1 MGAKRHPLVG
11 NMAGARH
18 GTTGSESSTSAV
30 STPAAVAPLT
40 CGFLHPAQLGWSG
53 GHFPLEGEGVTL
65 AVCGGRGGRGGRVA
79 ALLPQPATKKRKGC
93 LVWLPLPLGLR
104 APREQGH
111 TDGSVHWYWGTGVCS
126 GQAVSLLAAGAGGK
140 FCQIWIRIE
149 LLSNNFPMEEEK

>member
-11 NMAGARH
+11 TMAGAKHR
-18 GTTGSESSTSAV
+18 TTGSESSTSAV

-79 ALLPQPATKKRKGC
+79 ALLPQPATKRRKGC
-93 LVWLPLPLGLR
+93 LAAP
-104 APREQGH
+104 APRAKGTE
-111 TDGSVHWYWGTGVCS
+111 GTGTHRWKCALVLGNWRVFWPGSELTSCW
-126 GQAVSLLAAGAGGK
+126 GWGK
-140 FCQIWIRIE
+140 V
-149 LLSNNFPMEEEK
+149 LSNLD